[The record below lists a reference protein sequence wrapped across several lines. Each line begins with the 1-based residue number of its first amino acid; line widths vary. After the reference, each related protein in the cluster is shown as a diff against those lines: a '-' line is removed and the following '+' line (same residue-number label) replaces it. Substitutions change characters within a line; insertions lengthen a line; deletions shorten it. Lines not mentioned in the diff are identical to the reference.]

1 MAKLRR
7 LGLPLLVFFAVLA
20 LVAAAGVHRPLDHA
34 AYRAQFAGQADD
46 LELSDEIRL
55 VDLPYPSAMQDR
67 GDPTLFRARLADLLA
82 ALAADPSNLP
92 RAVVLDAWFSKDDRG
107 LQMLLDA
114 VRALEQVKVPTY
126 ASFNPEAEGRADFD
140 ALMREHAQPLYEVTL
155 TGYGHTLVHLHRGIL
170 SYQRELA
177 FPTPAGT
184 RYLRALPST
193 VARDLQW
200 PDAFEAGSLVV
211 PVGSERSVDE
221 RTVTFLHEGDLP
233 TGGRFF
239 RAGAADPVT
248 PEFRA
253 AVVVI
258 GSVAAD
264 VHAGAPQAGPKL
276 VAWALDDARR
286 GHRNARVPLDH
297 PGVVAGLVIAMG
309 LVTIASLG
317 LLFKFVTPLQS
328 RPAVLGVGGALTGL
342 VALALT
348 GAACRAM
355 GFVMPVGLPVVA
367 VVLAAGL
374 GWRHAAKYLA
384 AGAAEG
390 TGKYDVFISYSR
402 SQGDW
407 VADHVFKPL
416 SALRKPDGQPL
427 KIFFDRTEI
436 DLGEAFTAKYM
447 WAIVDSRVFVPVFS
461 ADYYGKNHCRNEM
474 DLAFKRHVDKRLRI
488 APIALAD
495 GAVPEIFSVLN
506 YVDVRANPRFM
517 DDIAR
522 VVLDGQGGVPA

>member
-7 LGLPLLVFFAVLA
+7 LGLPLLAFFAVLA
-20 LVAAAGVHRPLDHA
+20 LVAASGAQRPLDYA
-34 AYRAQFAGQADD
+34 AYRFQLSDRHED

-55 VDLPYPSAMQDR
+55 VDLPYPTAMQDR
-67 GDPTLFRARLADLLA
+67 GDPTLFRARLAELLGA
-82 ALAADPSNLP
+82 FAADPANLP
-92 RAVVLDAWFSKDDRG
+92 KAVVLDIWFSKDDRG
-107 LQMLLDA
+107 LAPLA
-114 VRALEQVKVPTY
+114 EAIRHLEQSRVPTY

-140 ALMREHAQPLYEVTL
+140 ALMREHAQTLYQDTL
-155 TGYGHTLVHLHRGIL
+155 TGYGHTLVYLHRGIL
-170 SYQRELA
+170 SYKRELG

-200 PDAFEAGSLVV
+200 PDAFAASSLVV
-211 PVGSERSVDE
+211 PVGNERSVDE
-221 RTVTFLHEGDLP
+221 RTVKFVHEGDAP
-233 TGGRFF
+233 NGGRFV
-239 RAGAADPVT
+239 RAGAPAPVT
-248 PEFRA
+248 PDFRG
-253 AVVVI
+253 AVVVV
-258 GSVAAD
+258 GSFAAD

-297 PGVVAGLVIAMG
+297 PGVVAGLVIALG
-309 LVTIASLG
+309 LVTIAAFG
-317 LLFKFVTPLQS
+317 LLFKFVAPLQS
-328 RPAVLGVGGALTGL
+328 RPAVLALGGT
-342 VALALT
+342 LT
-348 GAACRAM
+348 GAIALFLVGAACYAM
-355 GFVMPVGLPVVA
+355 GFVMPVGLGVCA
-367 VVLAAGL
+367 IVLAAGL
-374 GWRHAAKYLA
+374 GWRYASRYLA

-390 TGKYDVFISYSR
+390 SGQYDVFISYSR

-407 VADHVFKPL
+407 VAENVFKPL
-416 SALRKPDGQPL
+416 SALRKADGQPL

-447 WAIVDSRVFVPVFS
+447 WAIVESRVFVPVFS

-488 APIALAD
+488 APIALAE

-506 YVDVRANPRFM
+506 YIDVRANPRFI
-517 DDIAR
+517 DEIAR
-522 VVLDGQGGVPA
+522 IVLGAPEGARA